1 MVTPD
6 ESNVV
11 GVSERNV
18 TQGICSLP
26 VLPSSNKYLA
36 TFLPRVMKAW
46 ATTRTQAWSLGLTS
60 KAKITHCSNRHL
72 LQAQVKAGSL
82 SVIFCSPDCV
92 VLLLQKS

>member
-6 ESNVV
+6 GSNVV
-11 GVSERNV
+11 GVSECNV
-18 TQGICSLP
+18 MQGTCSLP

-36 TFLPRVMKAW
+36 IFLPLVMRAW

-60 KAKITHCSNRHL
+60 KGKIMQSSNQHL
-72 LQAQVKAGSL
+72 LQAQGKAGSL
-82 SVIFCSPDCV
+82 SVIFCSLDCV